1 MPSFDQS
8 ITSQTIAPN
17 LTTKERLNY
26 LVKEREL
33 IEEMLERNSL
43 RKRWCHAI
51 STYSSLYESL
61 LFQLWSFAVH
71 DAGNVCCAV
80 KLVELLARTFP

>member
-1 MPSFDQS
+1 MSSFDPS

-17 LTTKERLNY
+17 LTTEERLNY

-61 LFQLWSFAVH
+61 LSNSRASPYIMPGMY
-71 DAGNVCCAV
+71 AA
-80 KLVELLARTFP
+80 P